1 MPSESL
7 PHGNTSS
14 GDADDQPVRE
24 QQSVPTEPAAAIS
37 DGPPTITSSAVAEVP
52 TARQPRLPQP
62 NLLIAMLLA
71 ALPIVVQVVISIIL
85 YVVALAVTSARNGN
99 IESMKQ
105 AVDSINS
112 YLLPMA
118 TFSNLMVAVVVVAI
132 AFGRQSPRRVAW
144 RNCTLRQ
151 WIATLLCVIPLAV
164 IASEV
169 SNCASDVIGRIE
181 PDWLKEFSES
191 NGEMFADFANESWA
205 LVFVGACLLPGL
217 SEELYCRG
225 FISRGLVAR
234 YGIWFGSIF
243 ASLLF
248 GIMHLEPIQA
258 TSAFVLGLALQYLF
272 MVTRSLP
279 AAITLHL
286 LNNFSA
292 FLVMRLGDR
301 VYIPGLSLSP
311 DGSTVHT
318 PPLLL
323 AAAILAATAIGGVLF
338 QMRTRW
344 MLPDGS
350 KWSPGYV
357 TAETP
362 PAEVGAKAHSAK
374 PHTAMVAVSLAI
386 YAAFLILLVLSNKLT
401 A

>member
-1 MPSESL
+1 MPSEPM
-7 PHGNTSS
+7 PHGNTSP
-14 GDADDQPVRE
+14 GVADDRLQRE
-24 QQSVPTEPAAAIS
+24 QPPLPTEPVMAIIEDPPQVIS
-37 DGPPTITSSAVAEVP
+37 DIVSDGLTAKRPT
-52 TARQPRLPQP
+52 LPQP
-62 NLLIAMLLA
+62 NLLFAMLLA
-71 ALPIVVQVVISIIL
+71 ALPIVVQAVMSIAVFIAVL
-85 YVVALAVTSARNGN
+85 AFTPARQSSTDSMEQVA
-99 IESMKQ
+99 
-105 AVDSINS
+105 DSINAF
-112 YLLPMA
+112 LLPIA
-118 TFSNLMVAVVVVAI
+118 TFSNLMVAVAVVAI
-132 AFGRQSPRRVAW
+132 AFGRQAPRRVAW
-144 RNCTLRQ
+144 RNCTLPQ

-169 SNCASDVIGRIE
+169 SNCASDVLSRIE
-181 PDWLKEFSES
+181 PAWLTEFSDS
-191 NGEMFADFANESWA
+191 NGKMFADFANESWV

-286 LNNFSA
+286 LNNFGA

-301 VYIPGLSLSP
+301 IYIPGLSLSP
-311 DGSTVHT
+311 DETTVHT

-323 AAAILAATAIGGVLF
+323 AAAIFAVIALGGILF

-344 MLPDGS
+344 LLPDGS

-357 TAETP
+357 TTETP
-362 PAEVGAKAHSAK
+362 PAEAGAKAHSDTPSAIVL
-374 PHTAMVAVSLAI
+374 TISLAT
-386 YAAFLILLVLSNKLT
+386 YAAFLVLLVLSNQPT

>member
-1 MPSESL
+1 MPSEPM
-7 PHGNTSS
+7 PHGNSSS
-14 GDADDQPVRE
+14 GDADDRLQLEQP
-24 QQSVPTEPAAAIS
+24 PLAAEPDIGDPAQVISGTASAAAI
-37 DGPPTITSSAVAEVP
+37 PQRPK
-52 TARQPRLPQP
+52 LPQP
-62 NLLIAMLLA
+62 SLLFAMVLA
-71 ALPIVVQVVISIIL
+71 ALPIVVQAVMSIAL
-85 YVVALAVTSARNGN
+85 YVAALAVTSADQTS
-99 IESMKQ
+99 IDSMKQ
-105 AVDSINS
+105 AADSINAF
-112 YLLPMA
+112 LLPMA

-132 AFGRQSPRRVAW
+132 AFGRQAPRRVAW
-144 RNCTLRQ
+144 RNCTLPQ

-169 SNCASDVIGRIE
+169 SNCASDVLSRFE
-181 PDWLKEFSES
+181 PAWLTDFSDS
-191 NGEMFADFANESWA
+191 NGKMFADFANESWI

-286 LNNFSA
+286 LNNFGA
-292 FLVMRLGDR
+292 FLVMRLGNR
-301 VYIPGLSLSP
+301 IYIPGLSLSP
-311 DGSTVHT
+311 DETTVHT
-318 PPLLL
+318 PPMLL
-323 AAAILAATAIGGVLF
+323 AAAILAVVALGGVLF

-344 MLPDGS
+344 LMPDGS
-350 KWSPGYV
+350 DWSPGYS
-357 TAETP
+357 TTETP
-362 PAEVGAKAHSAK
+362 PAEVGAKARSETPRAI
-374 PHTAMVAVSLAI
+374 VLAI
-386 YAAFLILLVLSNKLT
+386 TLATYAAFLVLLVLSNKP
-401 A
+401 AA